1 VRQKGV
7 FICKGGALVPQTDR
21 EREMVSK
28 LKEGERVMVSVQRA
42 RYPEHHR
49 LVFAVLSRLAK
60 ATGRTT
66 ETILL
71 HLKAET
77 GYVDL
82 VQLPDGRILGNPQSI
97 AFENMGQDEFQ
108 AWWKEAEQII
118 KEQYLPALPNVQYEE
133 IRDILIGDKAA

>member
-1 VRQKGV
+1 
-7 FICKGGALVPQTDR
+7 
-21 EREMVSK
+21 MVSK